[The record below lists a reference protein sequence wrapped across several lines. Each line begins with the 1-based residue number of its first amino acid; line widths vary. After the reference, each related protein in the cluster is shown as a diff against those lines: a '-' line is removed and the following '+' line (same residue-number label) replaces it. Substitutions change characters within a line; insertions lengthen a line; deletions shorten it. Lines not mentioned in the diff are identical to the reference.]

1 MQYSQWHIS
10 TIPSISYI
18 HSMSKALIV
27 SSILIALF
35 FFSCKNGKS
44 RKPVV
49 RDTSITTSTSF
60 NNLFFDSVKLSAFLL
75 NHPEYQNFKQQFNDF
90 YQDRNYAYA
99 WFDSAGLAE
108 QALNFNNLQ
117 QNYIS
122 SFSDSSIYNAL
133 LDSLLQSF
141 QQKDASKKFVNT
153 QVLETELL
161 LTGQF
166 FQYAA
171 KVYKGSDI
179 DAAELGWFI
188 PRKKID
194 LHALLDSTLQ
204 HKSAETYAP
213 QNSQYKRLQEYV
225 QTYSRLS
232 KENGFD
238 SIPSLKKSLR
248 KGDSSEIVLTIK
260 KHLQLLGDLP
270 QNDGSAIFDTTLVL
284 ATKQYQRRMGLTE
297 DGVIGNKMIAELNVP
312 IKQRLRQILINLERL
327 RWMPPEK
334 DTNYILVNIPEFM
347 MHVYDSGR
355 LQFNINVIV
364 GTAANNTV
372 IFSDR
377 LQYVVFS
384 PYWNVPES
392 IVRGEIL
399 PGIKKNPNYLAK
411 HNMEIVK
418 QASVPVIRQLPGPAN
433 SLGLVKFLFPN
444 NYNIYFHDTPN
455 RNLFSQS
462 SRSFSHGCIRIAEP
476 KKMAQ
481 YLLRTDSSWTNE
493 KIDSAMHLKKEKWV
507 PLKKSVPVF
516 IVYFTAWV
524 DKDGQ
529 LNFRKDIY
537 KHDEKMAM
545 KLF

>member
-1 MQYSQWHIS
+1 MDS
-10 TIPSISYI
+10 T
-18 HSMSKALIV
+18 
-27 SSILIALF
+27 
-35 FFSCKNGKS
+35 
-44 RKPVV
+44 R
-49 RDTSITTSTSF
+49 
-60 NNLFFDSVKLSAFLL
+60 LSAFLS
-75 NHPEYQNFKQQFNDF
+75 NHRQYQNFTQQFNDF
-90 YQDRNYAYA
+90 YKDRNYAYA

-117 QNYIS
+117 QNYIA
-122 SFSDSSIYNAL
+122 SFSDSSIYNPV
-133 LDSLLQSF
+133 LDSLL
-141 QQKDASKKFVNT
+141 KGMLTNAPKKKIADS
-153 QVLETELL
+153 QVLEAELL

-194 LHALLDSTLQ
+194 VHALLDSTIL
-204 HKSAETYAP
+204 HKSAEAYAP
-213 QNSQYKRLQEYV
+213 QNSQYKRLQQFV

-232 KENGFD
+232 KEISFD
-238 SIPSLKKSLR
+238 SIPTLKKSLR
-248 KGDSSEIVLTIK
+248 KGDSSEIITTIK
-260 KHLQLLGDLP
+260 KHLELLGDLT
-270 QNDGSAIFDTTLVL
+270 QNDGLPFFDTALVL
-284 ATKQYQRRMGLTE
+284 ATKQYQQRMGLTV
-297 DGVIGNKMIAELNVP
+297 DGIIGNKMIAELNVP
-312 IKQRLRQILINLERL
+312 MKQRLRQILINLERL

-364 GTAANNTV
+364 GTSANSTV
-372 IFSDR
+372 IFNDR
-377 LQYVVFS
+377 LQYIVFS

-418 QASVPVIRQLPGPAN
+418 QASVPVIRQIPGPAN

-462 SRSFSHGCIRIAEP
+462 SRSFSHGCIRVGEP
-476 KKMAQ
+476 KKLAQ
-481 YLLRTDSSWTNE
+481 YLLRSDSNWTTQ
-493 KIDSAMHLKKEKWV
+493 KIDSAMQLKKEKWV
-507 PLKKSVPVF
+507 PLKKSIPVF

-524 DKDGQ
+524 NQEGQ

-545 KLF
+545 KLFR

>member
-1 MQYSQWHIS
+1 MD
-10 TIPSISYI
+10 
-18 HSMSKALIV
+18 
-27 SSILIALF
+27 SS
-35 FFSCKNGKS
+35 G
-44 RKPVV
+44 
-49 RDTSITTSTSF
+49 
-60 NNLFFDSVKLSAFLL
+60 LSAFLL
-75 NHPEYQNFKQQFNDF
+75 NHPEYQNFTQQFNDF
-90 YQDRNYAYA
+90 YKDRNYAYA
-99 WFDSAGLAE
+99 WFDSTGLAE

-117 QNYIS
+117 QNYIV
-122 SFSDSSIYNAL
+122 SFSDSSIYNPL
-133 LDSLLQSF
+133 LGSLLQSI
-141 QQKDASKKFVNT
+141 QLNAAKKQIADT
-153 QVLETELL
+153 QILETELL

-194 LHALLDSTLQ
+194 LHALLDSTILY
-204 HKSAETYAP
+204 KSAEAYAP
-213 QNSQYKRLQEYV
+213 QNNQYKRLQQYV
-225 QTYSRLS
+225 QTYSQLS
-232 KENGFD
+232 KKHGFD
-238 SIPSLKKSLR
+238 SIPTLKKSLK
-248 KGDSSEIVLTIK
+248 KGDSSEVIISVK
-260 KHLQLLGDLP
+260 KHLQLLGDLIG
-270 QNDGSAIFDTTLVL
+270 NDGSPFFDTALVL
-284 ATKQYQRRMGLTE
+284 ATKQYQHRMGLTE
-297 DGVIGNKMIAELNVP
+297 DGIIGNKMIAELNVP
-312 IKQRLRQILINLERL
+312 MKQRLRQILINLERL

-364 GTAANNTV
+364 GTSANSTV
-372 IFSDR
+372 IFNDR
-377 LQYVVFS
+377 LQYIVFS

-399 PGIKKNPNYLAK
+399 PGIKKNPDYLLK

-418 QASVPVIRQLPGPAN
+418 EGIVPVIRQNPGPDN

-455 RNLFSQS
+455 RNLFAQS
-462 SRSFSHGCIRIAEP
+462 NRSFSHGCIRVGEP
-476 KKMAQ
+476 RKLAQ
-481 YLLRTDSSWTNE
+481 YLLRNNSSWTTE

-507 PLKKSVPVF
+507 SLKKAIPVF

-524 DKDGQ
+524 DQEGQ

-545 KLF
+545 KLFR

>member
-1 MQYSQWHIS
+1 MDS
-10 TIPSISYI
+10 T
-18 HSMSKALIV
+18 
-27 SSILIALF
+27 
-35 FFSCKNGKS
+35 
-44 RKPVV
+44 R
-49 RDTSITTSTSF
+49 
-60 NNLFFDSVKLSAFLL
+60 LSAFLS
-75 NHPEYQNFKQQFNDF
+75 NHRQYQNFTQQFNDF
-90 YQDRNYAYA
+90 YKDRNYAYA

-117 QNYIS
+117 QNYIA
-122 SFSDSSIYNAL
+122 SFSDSSIYNPV
-133 LDSLLQSF
+133 LDSLL
-141 QQKDASKKFVNT
+141 KGMLTNASKKKIADS
-153 QVLETELL
+153 QVLEAELL

-194 LHALLDSTLQ
+194 VHALLDSTIL
-204 HKSAETYAP
+204 HKSAEAYAP
-213 QNSQYKRLQEYV
+213 QNSQYKRLQQFV

-232 KENGFD
+232 KEISFD
-238 SIPSLKKSLR
+238 SIPTLKKSLR
-248 KGDSSEIVLTIK
+248 KGDSSEIITTIK
-260 KHLQLLGDLP
+260 KHLELLGDLT
-270 QNDGSAIFDTTLVL
+270 QNDGLPFFDTALVL
-284 ATKQYQRRMGLTE
+284 ATKQYQQRMGLTV
-297 DGVIGNKMIAELNVP
+297 DGIIGNKMIAELNVP
-312 IKQRLRQILINLERL
+312 MKQRLRQILINLERL

-364 GTAANNTV
+364 GTSANSTV
-372 IFSDR
+372 IFNDR
-377 LQYVVFS
+377 LQYIVFS

-418 QASVPVIRQLPGPAN
+418 QASVPVIRQIPGPAN

-462 SRSFSHGCIRIAEP
+462 SRSFSHGCIRVGEP
-476 KKMAQ
+476 KKLAQ
-481 YLLRTDSSWTNE
+481 YLLRSDSNWTTQ
-493 KIDSAMHLKKEKWV
+493 KIDSAMQLKKEKWV
-507 PLKKSVPVF
+507 PLKKSIPVF

-524 DKDGQ
+524 NQEGQ

-545 KLF
+545 KLFR

>member
-1 MQYSQWHIS
+1 
-10 TIPSISYI
+10 
-18 HSMSKALIV
+18 MSKALIV
-27 SSILIALF
+27 SSIFLALLYS
-35 FFSCKNGKS
+35 SCKNGKS
-44 RKPVV
+44 RKPVI
-49 RDTSITTSTSF
+49 RDTSITVVTSF
-60 NNLFFDSVKLSAFLL
+60 NNLFMDSSRLSAFLI
-75 NHPEYQNFKQQFNDF
+75 NHPEYQNFTPQFNDF
-90 YQDRNYAYA
+90 YKDRNYAYA

-108 QALNFNNLQ
+108 QALNFNNLL
-117 QNYIS
+117 QNYIAN
-122 SFSDSSIYNAL
+122 FSDSSIYNPL
-133 LDSLLQSF
+133 LDSLLKSMQTT
-141 QQKDASKKFVNT
+141 ASKKKIAAT
-153 QVLETELL
+153 QILETELL

-194 LHALLDSTLQ
+194 LHALLDSTLL
-204 HKSAETYAP
+204 HKSAEAYAP
-213 QNSQYKRLQEYV
+213 QNSQYKRLQQFV

-232 KENGFD
+232 KETGFD
-238 SIPSLKKSLR
+238 AIPTLKKTLR
-248 KGDSSEIVLTIK
+248 KGDSSEIIPSIK
-260 KHLQLLGDLP
+260 KHLALLGDLT
-270 QNDGSAIFDTTLVL
+270 QNDGSPVFDTTLVL
-284 ATKQYQRRMGLTE
+284 ATKQYQQRMGLTV
-297 DGVIGNKMIAELNVP
+297 DGVIGNKMITELNVP

-372 IFSDR
+372 IFNDR
-377 LQYVVFS
+377 LQYIVFS

-411 HNMEIVK
+411 HHMEIVK
-418 QASVPVIRQLPGPAN
+418 QASVPVIRQVPGPAN

-462 SRSFSHGCIRIAEP
+462 SRSFSHGCIRVGEP
-476 KKMAQ
+476 KKLAQ
-481 YLLRTDSSWTNE
+481 YLLRSDSSWTTQ

-507 PLKKSVPVF
+507 PLKKSIPVF

-524 DKDGQ
+524 DQEGQ

-545 KLF
+545 KLFSRESGSPKSESPKEGH

>member
-1 MQYSQWHIS
+1 
-10 TIPSISYI
+10 
-18 HSMSKALIV
+18 MSKASIV
-27 SSILIALF
+27 FSIVLVLF
-35 FFSCKNGKS
+35 FYSCKNGKS
-44 RKPVV
+44 RKPVI
-49 RDTSITTSTSF
+49 RDTSITATTSF
-60 NNLFFDSVKLSAFLL
+60 NNLFLDSVKLSDFLL
-75 NHPEYQNFKQQFNDF
+75 AHPKYQNFTEQFNDF
-90 YQDRNYAYA
+90 YKDRNYAYA
-99 WFDSAGLAE
+99 WFDSTGLAE

-117 QNYIS
+117 QNYIT
-122 SFSDSSIYNAL
+122 SFSDSSIYNSL
-133 LDSLLQSF
+133 LDSLLKSI
-141 QQKDASKKFVNT
+141 QQNASKTKIEDKHI
-153 QVLETELL
+153 LETELL

-194 LHALLDSTLQ
+194 LHALLDSALLY
-204 HKSAETYAP
+204 KSGEAYAP
-213 QNSQYKRLQEYV
+213 QNSQYNRLQQYV
-225 QTYSRLS
+225 QTYSQLS

-238 SIPSLKKSLR
+238 SIAALKKSLR
-248 KGDSSEIVLTIK
+248 KGDSAEVIITIK
-260 KHLQLLGDLP
+260 KHLQLLGDLS
-270 QNDGSAIFDTTLVL
+270 QNDSTPLFDTALVL

-312 IKQRLRQILINLERL
+312 VKKRLQQILINLERL

-334 DTNYILVNIPEFM
+334 DTNYILVNIPAFM
-347 MHVYDSGR
+347 MHVFDSGR

-372 IFSDR
+372 IFNDR
-377 LQYVVFS
+377 LQYIVFS

-399 PGIKKNPNYLAK
+399 PGIRKNPNYLSK

-418 QASVPVIRQLPGPAN
+418 EGSVPVIRQNPGPAN

-462 SRSFSHGCIRIAEP
+462 SRSFSHGCIRVGEP
-476 KKMAQ
+476 KKLAQ
-481 YLLRTDSSWTNE
+481 YLLRADSSWTTE
-493 KIDSAMHLKKEKWV
+493 KIDSVMHLKKEKWV
-507 PLKKSVPVF
+507 PLKKSIPVF

-524 DKDGQ
+524 DQNGQ

-537 KHDEKMAM
+537 KHDEKMAI
-545 KLF
+545 KLFRL

>member
-1 MQYSQWHIS
+1 MDS
-10 TIPSISYI
+10 T
-18 HSMSKALIV
+18 
-27 SSILIALF
+27 
-35 FFSCKNGKS
+35 
-44 RKPVV
+44 R
-49 RDTSITTSTSF
+49 
-60 NNLFFDSVKLSAFLL
+60 LSAFLS
-75 NHPEYQNFKQQFNDF
+75 NHRQYQNFTQQFNDF
-90 YQDRNYAYA
+90 YKDRNYAYA

-117 QNYIS
+117 QNYIV
-122 SFSDSSIYNAL
+122 SFSDSSIYNPV
-133 LDSLLQSF
+133 LDSLLKGMQTT
-141 QQKDASKKFVNT
+141 APKKKIADS
-153 QVLETELL
+153 QILETELL

-194 LHALLDSTLQ
+194 VHALLDSTIL
-204 HKSAETYAP
+204 HKSAEAYAP
-213 QNSQYKRLQEYV
+213 QNSQYKRLQQFV

-232 KENGFD
+232 KETSFD
-238 SIPSLKKSLR
+238 SIPTLKKSLR
-248 KGDSSEIVLTIK
+248 KGDSSEIILPIK
-260 KHLQLLGDLP
+260 KHLELLGDLT
-270 QNDGSAIFDTTLVL
+270 QNDGSPFFDTALVL
-284 ATKQYQRRMGLTE
+284 ATKQYQQRMGLTV

-312 IKQRLRQILINLERL
+312 MKQRLRQILINLERL

-364 GTAANNTV
+364 GTSANSTV
-372 IFSDR
+372 IFNDR
-377 LQYVVFS
+377 LQYIVFS

-418 QASVPVIRQLPGPAN
+418 QASVPVIRQMPGPAN

-444 NYNIYFHDTPN
+444 NYSIYFHDTPN

-462 SRSFSHGCIRIAEP
+462 SRSFSHGCIRVGEP
-476 KKMAQ
+476 KKLAQ
-481 YLLRTDSSWTNE
+481 YLLRSDSNWTTQ

-507 PLKKSVPVF
+507 PLKKSIPVF

-524 DKDGQ
+524 NQEGQ

-545 KLF
+545 KLFSQESGSPMSESPEEGH

>member
-1 MQYSQWHIS
+1 
-10 TIPSISYI
+10 
-18 HSMSKALIV
+18 MSKALIV
-27 SSILIALF
+27 SSIFLALLYS
-35 FFSCKNGKS
+35 SCKNGKS
-44 RKPVV
+44 RKPVI
-49 RDTSITTSTSF
+49 RDTSITTVTSF
-60 NNLFFDSVKLSAFLL
+60 NNLFMDSTRLSAFLS
-75 NHPEYQNFKQQFNDF
+75 NHRQYQNFTQQFNDF
-90 YQDRNYAYA
+90 YKDRNYAYA

-117 QNYIS
+117 QNYIA
-122 SFSDSSIYNAL
+122 SFSDSSIYNPV
-133 LDSLLQSF
+133 LDSLLKGMQTT
-141 QQKDASKKFVNT
+141 APKKKIADS
-153 QVLETELL
+153 QILETELL

-194 LHALLDSTLQ
+194 VHALLDSTIL
-204 HKSAETYAP
+204 HKSAEAYAP
-213 QNSQYKRLQEYV
+213 QNSQYKRLQQFV

-232 KENGFD
+232 KETSFD
-238 SIPSLKKSLR
+238 SIPTLKKSLR
-248 KGDSSEIVLTIK
+248 KGDSSEIILPIK
-260 KHLQLLGDLP
+260 KHLELLGDLT
-270 QNDGSAIFDTTLVL
+270 QNDGSPVFDTALVL
-284 ATKQYQRRMGLTE
+284 ATKQYQQRMGLTV

-312 IKQRLRQILINLERL
+312 MKQRLRQILINLERL

-334 DTNYILVNIPEFM
+334 DTNYILVNIPEFI

-364 GTAANNTV
+364 GTSANSTV
-372 IFSDR
+372 IFNDR
-377 LQYVVFS
+377 LQYIVFS

-418 QASVPVIRQLPGPAN
+418 QASVPVIRQMPGPAN

-444 NYNIYFHDTPN
+444 NYSIYFHDTPN

-462 SRSFSHGCIRIAEP
+462 SRSFSHGCIRVGEP
-476 KKMAQ
+476 KKLAQ
-481 YLLRTDSSWTNE
+481 YLLRSDSNWTTQ

-507 PLKKSVPVF
+507 PLKKSIPVF

-524 DKDGQ
+524 NQEGQ

-545 KLF
+545 KLFSQESGSLMSESPEEGH

>member
-1 MQYSQWHIS
+1 
-10 TIPSISYI
+10 
-18 HSMSKALIV
+18 MSKALII
-27 SSILIALF
+27 SSICLALLYA
-35 FFSCKNGKS
+35 SCKNGKS
-44 RKPVV
+44 RKPVI
-49 RDTSITTSTSF
+49 RDTSITAVTSF
-60 NNLFFDSVKLSAFLL
+60 NNLFFDSTRLSAFLK
-75 NHPEYQNFKQQFNDF
+75 NHSQYENFTAQFHDF
-90 YQDRNYAYA
+90 YKDRNYAYA
-99 WFDSAGLAE
+99 WFDSTGLAE

-117 QNYIS
+117 QNYIT
-122 SFSDSSIYNAL
+122 SFSDSSIYNPL
-133 LDSLLQSF
+133 LDSLLQSI
-141 QQKDASKKFVNT
+141 QQNNPKRKPAES

-179 DAAELGWFI
+179 DASELGWFI

-194 LHALLDSTLQ
+194 VHALLDSAILY
-204 HKSAETYAP
+204 KSAEAYAP
-213 QNSQYKRLQEYV
+213 QNSQYRRLQEFV
-225 QTYSRLS
+225 QKYSRLS
-232 KENGFD
+232 KETGFD
-238 SIPSLKKSLR
+238 SIPALPKSLR
-248 KGDSSEIVLTIK
+248 KGDSAEVIVTIK
-260 KHLQLLGDLP
+260 KHLELLGDLSS
-270 QNDGSAIFDTTLVL
+270 NDGSSTFDTTLVL
-284 ATKQYQRRMGLTE
+284 ATKKYQQRMGLTV
-297 DGVIGNKMIAELNVP
+297 DGIIGNKMIAELNVP
-312 IKQRLRQILINLERL
+312 MKQRLRQILINLERL

-347 MHVYDSGR
+347 MHVYDSGK

-364 GTAANNTV
+364 GTSANSTV
-372 IFSDR
+372 IFNDK
-377 LQYVVFS
+377 LQYIVFS

-418 QASVPVIRQLPGPAN
+418 SGTVPVIRQNPGAAN

-462 SRSFSHGCIRIAEP
+462 SRSFSHGCIRVGEP
-476 KKMAQ
+476 KKLAQ
-481 YLLRTDSSWTNE
+481 YLLRTDSSWTSQ

-507 PLKKSVPVF
+507 PLKKSIPVF

-524 DKDGQ
+524 DQNGQ

-537 KHDEKMAM
+537 KHDEKMAV
-545 KLF
+545 KLFR

>member
-1 MQYSQWHIS
+1 
-10 TIPSISYI
+10 
-18 HSMSKALIV
+18 MSKTLIV
-27 SSILIALF
+27 SSIFLALLCY
-35 FFSCKNGKS
+35 SCKNGKS
-44 RKPVV
+44 RKPVI
-49 RDTSITTSTSF
+49 RDTSITSATSF
-60 NNLFFDSVKLSAFLL
+60 NNLFFDSTRLAIFLN
-75 NHPEYQNFKQQFNDF
+75 NHPQFKSFTDQFNDF
-90 YQDRNYAYA
+90 YKDRNYAYA
-99 WFDSAGLAE
+99 WFDSTGLAE

-117 QNYIS
+117 QNYIT
-122 SFSDSSIYNAL
+122 SFSDSSINNPL
-133 LDSLLQSF
+133 LNSLLASI
-141 QQKDASKKFVNT
+141 QQTVGKQKITAA
-153 QVLETELL
+153 QILETELL

-194 LHALLDSTLQ
+194 LHALLDSAILY
-204 HKSAETYAP
+204 KSAEAYAP
-213 QNSQYKRLQEYV
+213 QNTQYKRLQQYV
-225 QTYSRLS
+225 QTYSKLS
-232 KENGFD
+232 KQTGFD
-238 SIPSLKKSLR
+238 SIPTVKKSLR
-248 KGDSSEIVLTIK
+248 KGDSAEIVVLIK
-260 KHLQLLGDLP
+260 KYLQLLGDLP
-270 QNDGSAIFDTTLVL
+270 KNDGSPIFDTSLVL
-284 ATKQYQRRMGLTE
+284 ATKQYQRRMGLTA

-312 IKQRLRQILINLERL
+312 MKQRLRQILINLERL

-355 LQFNINVIV
+355 LQFNLNVIV

-377 LQYVVFS
+377 LQYIVFS

-399 PGIKKNPNYLAK
+399 PGIRKNANYLNK
-411 HNMEIVK
+411 HNMEVVK
-418 QASVPVIRQLPGPAN
+418 NGSVPVIRQNPGPSN

-455 RNLFSQS
+455 RNLFAQS
-462 SRSFSHGCIRIAEP
+462 SRSFSHGCIRVNQPA
-476 KKMAQ
+476 KLAQ
-481 YLLRTDSSWTNE
+481 YLLRSDSSWTTQ

-507 PLKKSVPVF
+507 PLKKAIPVF

-524 DKDGQ
+524 DQDGQ

-545 KLF
+545 KLFQ

>member
-1 MQYSQWHIS
+1 
-10 TIPSISYI
+10 
-18 HSMSKALIV
+18 MSKALIV
-27 SSILIALF
+27 SSIFLALLYT
-35 FFSCKNGKS
+35 SCKNGKS
-44 RKPVV
+44 RKPVI
-49 RDTSITTSTSF
+49 RDTSITATTSF
-60 NNLFFDSVKLSAFLL
+60 NNLFMDSSQLSAFLS
-75 NHPEYQNFKQQFNDF
+75 NHPEYQTYTPQFNDF
-90 YQDRNYAYA
+90 YKNRNYAYA

-117 QNYIS
+117 QNYMVN
-122 SFSDSSIYNAL
+122 FSDSSIYNPI
-133 LDSLLQSF
+133 LDSLLKSI
-141 QQKDASKKFVNT
+141 QQNATQKKIADT
-153 QVLETELL
+153 QILETELL

-194 LHALLDSTLQ
+194 LHALLDSTILY
-204 HKSAETYAP
+204 KSAEAYAP
-213 QNSQYKRLQEYV
+213 QNNQYKRLQEFV

-232 KENGFD
+232 KETGFD
-238 SIPSLKKSLR
+238 SIPALKKSLR
-248 KGDSSEIVLTIK
+248 IGDSSEIIVTIK
-260 KHLQLLGDLP
+260 KHLELLGDLT
-270 QNDGSAIFDTTLVL
+270 QNTGSQVFDTALVL
-284 ATKQYQRRMGLTE
+284 ATKQYQQRMGLAI

-312 IKQRLRQILINLERL
+312 MKQRLRQILINLERL

-364 GTAANNTV
+364 GTSANSTV
-372 IFSDR
+372 IFNDR
-377 LQYVVFS
+377 LQYIVFS

-392 IVRGEIL
+392 IVSGEIL
-399 PGIKKNPNYLAK
+399 PGIKKDANYLSK

-418 QASVPVIRQLPGPAN
+418 KGKIPVIRQNPGAGN

-444 NYNIYFHDTPN
+444 NYNIYFHDTPG

-462 SRSFSHGCIRIAEP
+462 SRSFSHGCIRVGEP
-476 KKMAQ
+476 EKLAQ
-481 YLLRTDSSWTNE
+481 YLLRTDSSWTPE

-507 PLKKSVPVF
+507 PLKKSIPVF
-516 IVYFTAWV
+516 IVYFTTWV
-524 DKDGQ
+524 DQKGQ

-545 KLF
+545 KLFR